1 LAQTDPDEGVVGI
14 IGTWSDNTRQF
25 LGARHRAL
33 GVTAAMPLFLNSGE
47 DAVSERYHCTPSR
60 NADAKVLATDSA
72 PQTFFPL
79 KGDLRERLDVLVKE
93 FRDSLPFF
101 L

>member
-1 LAQTDPDEGVVGI
+1 LAQTDPDEDVVGI
-14 IGTWSDNTRQF
+14 IGTWRNNARLF

-33 GVTAAMPLFLNSGE
+33 GVTAAMPLFLDSGE
-47 DAVSERYHCTPSR
+47 DAVSERYHGASSR
-60 NADAKVLATDSA
+60 NADVKILATDFAS
-72 PQTFFPL
+72 QTSFPL